1 MRNRRATPV
10 QHRRRHDA
18 VHAQTLAGVPQ
29 QVHLYCEAQ
38 AVRTAAALT
47 NQRQIVVGEGVVP
60 NQFVWGG
67 WQRPAGYRAR
77 RQKELIDGA

>member
-47 NQRQIVVGEGVVP
+47 NQRQIVAGERLVP
-60 NQFVWGG
+60 NQVVCSS

-77 RQKELIDGA
+77 PRKELIDGA